1 MEHSLNNLDSFES
14 LQISTRTGWWR
25 ADTVKRTIQFTSY
38 PVTILGLEAE
48 SISFDLFKQHI
59 LLDPEEQELSDLR
72 NLLLYP
78 DDNDVKLTL
87 KTPVGN
93 QKCLIKHEKLLINES
108 GGTITE
114 GYIQFQGKHKG
125 RNKKNNI
132 QDFLHQLY
140 QNMPLGYFRL
150 RIEIDESQKVL
161 DYEYLDTNAK
171 FLEMMKKERG
181 EIVGKMCS
189 EVGPIFINKLDLQ
202 VLAGVA
208 YQGNIHKQRAQF
220 RSNERYYDTTI
231 YSPQRGDVVALFVDV
246 TEEVLTTEAL
256 RENKRK
262 LKNIYEYTPVGIELY
277 DKNGYMIDANER
289 AAQLQDMTNKQTLI
303 GLNLFEHP
311 LFPKDAA
318 DSLKRGQDVT
328 FNVKSKGSQSHK
340 YYKSKRPVDF
350 FKYFTIKCTALY
362 DTNKELENYLIIV
375 IDNTKLYKINEALKK
390 AKLKA
395 EESDRLKTSFLANMT
410 HEIRTPLNAI
420 IGFSSLLMDSTN
432 EAERNSFMEII
443 TKNNQHLLHL
453 IDDILE
459 FSKIEA
465 GSINI
470 DMSKIYINELCQQV
484 INEFSNKV
492 PPQVELTYVGGEAEN
507 PSIVSDWR
515 QTSQVLGSLLNNAL
529 KFTYQGYIRVGYQL
543 LNEEIK
549 IYVEDT
555 GIGIPEE
562 KKEDIFNRFIKL
574 NDFNPGNGLGLSISK
589 KIVTKLG
596 GKIGVKSEIGKGS
609 CFWFT
614 LPLKTP

>member
-14 LQISTRTGWWR
+14 LQASTNTGWWR
-25 ADTVKRTIQFTSY
+25 ADTVKRTVQFTSY
-38 PVTILGLEAE
+38 PVSILGLETE
-48 SISFDLFKQHI
+48 CITFDQFKQFI
-59 LLDPEEQELSDLR
+59 FSDTAEQEISDLR

-78 DDNDVKLTL
+78 DDNEVQLIL
-87 KTPVGN
+87 KTLNGN

-108 GGTITE
+108 GETITE

-125 RNKKNNI
+125 RDKKSSI
-132 QDFLHQLY
+132 HDFLHKLY

-150 RIEIDESQKVL
+150 RIEVDETQKVL
-161 DYEYLDTNAK
+161 DYEYLDTNTK
-171 FLEMMKKERG
+171 FLEMMKKERE
-181 EIVGKMCS
+181 EIVGNMCS
-189 EVGPIFINKLDLQ
+189 EVGPIFVDKLDLQ

-208 YQGNIHKQRAQF
+208 YQGKIHKQRGQF
-220 RSNERYYDTTI
+220 RSNGRYYDTTI
-231 YSPQRGDVVALFVDV
+231 YSPQRGDVVALFADV
-246 TEEVLTTEAL
+246 TDEVLTTEAL

-262 LKNIYEYTPVGIELY
+262 LKNIYDYTPVGIELY
-277 DKNGYMIDANER
+277 DKNGYMVDANER
-289 AAQLQDMTNKQTLI
+289 AAQLQDMVNKQSLI

-318 DSLKRGQDVT
+318 NSLKRGQNVT
-328 FNVKSKGSQSHK
+328 FNVKSGGSQSYK
-340 YYKSKRPVDF
+340 YYKGKRPDDF

-362 DTNKELENYLIIV
+362 DTNGELENYLVIV
-375 IDNTKLYKINEALKK
+375 IDNTKLYKINEALEE

-395 EESDRLKTSFLANMT
+395 EESDRLKTAFLANMT

-432 EAERNSFMEII
+432 EDDRKNFMEII
-443 TKNNQHLLHL
+443 NKNNQHLLQL

-465 GSINI
+465 GSVNI
-470 DMSKIYINELCQQV
+470 DMSEISINELCQQV
-484 INEFSNKV
+484 IHEFSDKV
-492 PPQVELTYVGGEAEN
+492 PPQVELSYVGDEKEN
-507 PSIVSDWR
+507 PIVVSDWL
-515 QTSQVLGSLLNNAL
+515 QATQVLSSLLNNAL
-529 KFTYQGYIRVGYQL
+529 KFTTQGYIRIGYQL
-543 LNEEIK
+543 LNKEIK

-562 KKEDIFNRFIKL
+562 KKEEIFNRFIKL

-589 KIVTKLG
+589 KIITRLG
-596 GKIGVKSEIGKGS
+596 GKIGVESKIGEGS

-614 LPLKTP
+614 LPLKAH